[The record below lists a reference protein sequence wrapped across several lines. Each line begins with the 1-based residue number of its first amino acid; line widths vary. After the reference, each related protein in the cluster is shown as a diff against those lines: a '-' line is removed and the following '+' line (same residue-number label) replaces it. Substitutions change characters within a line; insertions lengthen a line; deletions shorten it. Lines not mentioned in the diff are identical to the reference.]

1 MPVVNKKGHGQLI
14 LVRNGIS
21 FRELDVTRWAS
32 ENLHLIAIELME
44 QPVRNVV
51 NVYAVCKTMKQQD
64 WMRLDD
70 LQRTLPGETILCGDF
85 NARGELWGNSVTNP
99 QGMALEDALDECNLT
114 CINDGIRTRMATRDG
129 DSDSVIDL
137 TITTLQIASSCKFR
151 VLGSQGNDHLPC
163 SILVKRPTIT
173 RKTKRARA
181 FTYSKAGE
189 DPISRLRNKK
199 APSKPQHRRQRAQ
212 PPWFNKDVEVLW
224 KAKKDACRRSQRYKE
239 DKQLKEAAKATSRA
253 FEKAASQEKERLYEE
268 FSRTVTE
275 DRTLH
280 KFWQLHKAM
289 NGNQSQ
295 KEIPDF
301 RREDDIWV
309 RTPEEKG
316 SAFLERYLRQT
327 DQDNEEERGLLV
339 RRLQHHYEEELSTP
353 HANIEADTLSRVIK
367 QATDSAAG
375 PDGVK

>member
-1 MPVVNKKGHGQLI
+1 M
-14 LVRNGIS
+14 
-21 FRELDVTRWAS
+21 A
-32 ENLHLIAIELME
+32 A
-44 QPVRNVV
+44 
-51 NVYAVCKTMKQQD
+51 
-64 WMRLDD
+64 
-70 LQRTLPGETILCGDF
+70 
-85 NARGELWGNSVTNP
+85 AR
-99 QGMALEDALDECNLT
+99 
-114 CINDGIRTRMATRDG
+114 
-129 DSDSVIDL
+129 
-137 TITTLQIASSCKFR
+137 
-151 VLGSQGNDHLPC
+151 
-163 SILVKRPTIT
+163 
-173 RKTKRARA
+173 
-181 FTYSKAGE
+181 KAGE

-199 APSKPQHRRQRAQ
+199 APSKPQQRRRRAQ

-224 KAKKDACRRSQRYKE
+224 KAKKDACRRSQRYKD
-239 DKQLKEAAKATSRA
+239 DKQLKEAAKAASRA
-253 FEKAASQEKERLYEE
+253 FEKAASHEKERLYEE

-339 RRLQHHYEEELSTP
+339 RRLQHHYEEELATP

-367 QATDSAAG
+367 QATDSAPG
-375 PDGVK
+375 PDGVKYSDLKTLNEEEMQTLSDMLNRSLAEQEIPEEWLDSHLAPVPKPDKDRTSIKGYRIVTMQNTVGKLLEKIVAKRLANQLEEDSLLPSTLGSYRSGKDT